1 MYSTEDTGVADR
13 RLLEA
18 MANAISGA
26 VGRYCASETHDWS
39 MEAAKAARRVM
50 RLDATARRK
59 KHERSLA
66 YLATKL

>member
-1 MYSTEDTGVADR
+1 MHSTEDAKIAE
-13 RLLEA
+13 RLLLKRMGEA
-18 MANAISGA
+18 IAYA
-26 VGRYCASETHDWS
+26 VGRYCSDPDHLWHI
-39 MEAAKAARRVM
+39 EAAKAARRVM

>member
-1 MYSTEDTGVADR
+1 MYSTEDVEIAEQ

-18 MANAISGA
+18 MADVIAGA
-26 VGRYCASETHDWS
+26 VGRYCSSDKHNWAI
-39 MEAAKAARRVM
+39 EAAKAARRVM